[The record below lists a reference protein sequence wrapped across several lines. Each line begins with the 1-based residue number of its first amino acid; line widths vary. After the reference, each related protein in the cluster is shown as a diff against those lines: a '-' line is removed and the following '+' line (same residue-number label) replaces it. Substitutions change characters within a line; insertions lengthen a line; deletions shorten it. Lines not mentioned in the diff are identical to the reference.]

1 MKPYPL
7 FFFLAMSVA
16 TGAMAQNTPR
26 PGGAPLRMTAK
37 EKAQAKIDAE
47 KARVEAAR
55 VEAAR
60 LKEEEEKADRE
71 RREKSKALDKAMK
84 KNGGALPEEPAEDP
98 TKPKIF
104 IGRVKLTEP
113 VLVYYQQAPPA
124 TGRQQL
130 VMDKSNLGLL
140 AKLSTE
146 DLMLRREVFVDG
158 LGNYA
163 LPGTDQTKNRLVGA
177 SLVADDA
184 RKPAGD
190 GRSTYVKLK
199 VKGPGDLYVV
209 RESADEYRHFV
220 KGTAKQE
227 TMIDFNINSL
237 SGIDSVRAVY
247 TLRKIDAAERGAGS
261 GDILQGGK

>member
-1 MKPYPL
+1 MRL
-7 FFFLAMSVA
+7 
-16 TGAMAQNTPR
+16 TT
-26 PGGAPLRMTAK
+26 K
-37 EKAQAKIDAE
+37 EKAQAKIEAE
-47 KARVEAAR
+47 KARIEAAKL
-55 VEAAR
+55 AAVQVR
-60 LKEEEEKADRE
+60 EEEEKADKE

-84 KNGGALPEEPAEDP
+84 KNGGTVQEEPAEDP

-104 IGRVKLTEP
+104 IGRVKLTDP

-146 DLMLRREVFVDG
+146 DLMLRREIFVDG

-163 LPGTDQTKNRLVGA
+163 LPGTDQTKTRLVGA
-177 SLVADDA
+177 SLVADDT

-220 KGTAKQE
+220 KGNAKQE

-261 GDILQGGK
+261 GDILR

>member
-1 MKPYPL
+1 MRL
-7 FFFLAMSVA
+7 
-16 TGAMAQNTPR
+16 
-26 PGGAPLRMTAK
+26 TAK
-37 EKAQAKIDAE
+37 EKAQARIEAE

-55 VEAAR
+55 VAIERAKEEAA
-60 LKEEEEKADRE
+60 KADKE

-84 KNGGALPEEPAEDP
+84 KNGGVALPEEPVEDP
-98 TKPKIF
+98 TKPKIY
-104 IGRVKLTEP
+104 IGRVKLTDP
-113 VLVYYQQAPPA
+113 VLVYYQQPPPA

-140 AKLSTE
+140 AKLSSE

-177 SLVADDA
+177 SLVADDS

-237 SGIDSVRAVY
+237 SGVDSVRAVY
-247 TLRKIDAAERGAGS
+247 TLRKIDSAERGAGS
-261 GDILQGGK
+261 GDILQGGN

>member
-1 MKPYPL
+1 MKRSYL
-7 FFFLAMSVA
+7 FFLLAFTGA
-16 TGAMAQNTPR
+16 TGAVAQTRPR
-26 PGGAPLRMTAK
+26 PTGAPVRLTTK
-37 EKAQAKIDAE
+37 EKLKARAEAEIARREAAEQAAAQAK
-47 KARVEAAR
+47 EA
-55 VEAAR
+55 
-60 LKEEEEKADRE
+60 EEKADKE
-71 RREKSKALDKAMK
+71 RREQSKALDRARK
-84 KNGGALPEEPAEDP
+84 KNGGVLPEQVAEDP
-98 TKPKIF
+98 SKPKIF
-104 IGRVKLTEP
+104 IGRVKLADP
-113 VLVYYQQAPPA
+113 VLVYYQQAPPG

-130 VMDKSNLGLL
+130 VMDKANLGLL

-163 LPGTDQTKNRLVGA
+163 LPGTDQNKSRLVGA

-199 VKGPGDLYVV
+199 VKGPGQLYVV

-220 KGTAKQE
+220 KGKTQE
-227 TMIDFNINSL
+227 SVIDFNINSL
-237 SGIDSVRAVY
+237 SGVDSVRAVY

-261 GDILQGGK
+261 GDILR